1 MYCYTGI
8 CNSVIRSGFVYLIM
22 CFLDFDPFY
31 NDLIKSKPF
40 NLGWLSTLIQAG
52 KESYVDD
59 CSLIEQTFKIL
70 GLFVEWKCHLYKVY
84 SLLHWN
90 YVICHFHG
98 KTAEIIIQGYFPAEV
113 FFLLSSPLC
122 LTGGYVY
129 VSNAGNSM
137 PTCRLLPCTQIC
149 PISLYQGITK

>member
-70 GLFVEWKCHLYKVY
+70 GFFVEWKCHLYKVCLFIALKLCNLSFSWQNCRNYY
-84 SLLHWN
+84 SRL
-90 YVICHFHG
+90 FSSRS
-98 KTAEIIIQGYFPAEV
+98 F
-113 FFLLSSPLC
+113 LSSKF
-122 LTGGYVY
+122 
-129 VSNAGNSM
+129 SFMFN
-137 PTCRLLPCTQIC
+137 CRLRIC
-149 PISLYQGITK
+149 FKCRKFNANMSTFVQLVCIKV